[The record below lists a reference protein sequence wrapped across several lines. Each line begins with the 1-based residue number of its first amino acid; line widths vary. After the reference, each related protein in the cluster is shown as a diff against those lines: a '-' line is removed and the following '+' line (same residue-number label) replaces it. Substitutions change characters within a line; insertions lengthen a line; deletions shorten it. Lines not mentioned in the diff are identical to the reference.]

1 MQIKGGGCG
10 TDNIST
16 VKVKAEQMKKSRD
29 GIPNEILKE
38 IFPKKLKRSL
48 GSEQIYTQLKQMI
61 LSVRLKSGQRLIQ
74 EKIAQKFNVSRMAV
88 AIAFSQLKK
97 DGLVISKRGVGSFVT
112 KPL

>member
-1 MQIKGGGCG
+1 MR
-10 TDNIST
+10 SL
-16 VKVKAEQMKKSRD
+16 KKSS
-29 GIPNEILKE
+29 PN
-38 IFPKKLKRSL
+38 KLKRSL

-97 DGLVISKRGVGSFVT
+97 EGLVISKRGVGSFVV
-112 KPL
+112 